1 MNNTV
6 DWFSQ
11 YCALCAKNVQNRDGI
26 ARFDFTDLQVSLD
39 MVANDKDSLVPESV
53 VELMRSII
61 DVCNRKHGTCAEY
74 SEHVLLLTLLNI
86 NAAYLM
92 IIRAWR
98 FD

>member
-11 YCALCAKNVQNRDGI
+11 YCALCAKNVQNREGLT
-26 ARFDFTDLQVSLD
+26 RFDYTDLQAALDAVSSN
-39 MVANDKDSLVPESV
+39 NDGLVPESI
-53 VELMRSII
+53 VELMRNII
-61 DVCNRKHGTCAEY
+61 DVCNRKHGVCAEY

-92 IIRAWR
+92 VIKAWR

>member
-11 YCALCAKNVQNRDGI
+11 YCALCAKNVQNRDGL

-61 DVCNRKHGTCAEY
+61 DVCNRKHGPCAEY